1 MTPRPRKATAKT
13 PAATAEV
20 AVALGAPPDGPEA
33 PPAAAPEE
41 TVPGTEVPAAEADTG
56 EDGPGAGFS
65 LVRVVDVAMVL
76 PNPNPVLVL
85 EELAAPRRRLAI
97 PIGLAEGTAISY
109 ALRGRTTPKPLTH
122 ELFVDVVNRLG
133 GQVRA
138 ARLTLYT
145 QGAYYAEV
153 VVASSGAEHAVSCR
167 PSDAIALALRQ
178 GAPATIAVASVLLDQ
193 LGTAGSTT
201 G

>member
-1 MTPRPRKATAKT
+1 MTPRPRKATTKT
-13 PAATAEV
+13 PAASAEGV
-20 AVALGAPPDGPEA
+20 GAVVAPPDGPDA
-33 PPAAAPEE
+33 ARAAAAGTPPRTE
-41 TVPGTEVPAAEADTG
+41 VPGTESDETAG
-56 EDGPGAGFS
+56 GPGAGFS

-85 EELAAPRRRLAI
+85 EELATPRRRLAI

-109 ALRGRTTPKPLTH
+109 MLRGRATPKPLTH

-133 GQVRA
+133 GQVTR

-153 VVASSGAEHAVSCR
+153 VVASSGAEFAVSCR
-167 PSDAIALALRQ
+167 PSDAVALALRQ

>member
-1 MTPRPRKATAKT
+1 MTPRPRKVTAKT

-20 AVALGAPPDGPEA
+20 AVAVGAPPEA
-33 PPAAAPEE
+33 PSAAAPEE
-41 TVPGTEVPAAEADTG
+41 TVPGTEVPATEADKE

-65 LVRVVDVAMVL
+65 LVHVVDVAMVL

>member
-1 MTPRPRKATAKT
+1 MTPRPRKATTKT
-13 PAATAEV
+13 PAASAEGAV
-20 AVALGAPPDGPEA
+20 AVVAPPDGPDA
-33 PPAAAPEE
+33 ALAAAEE
-41 TVPGTEVPAAEADTG
+41 TPPGTEVPGTEPAAEAG
-56 EDGPGAGFS
+56 GAGAGFS

-85 EELAAPRRRLAI
+85 EELATPRRRLAI

-109 ALRGRTTPKPLTH
+109 VLRGRTTPKPLTH

-133 GQVRA
+133 GQVTG

-153 VVASSGAEHAVSCR
+153 VVASPGAEHAVSCR
-167 PSDAIALALRQ
+167 PSDAVALALRQ

>member
-20 AVALGAPPDGPEA
+20 AVAVTVGAPPDGPEA
-33 PPAAAPEE
+33 ASEE
-41 TVPGTEVPAAEADTG
+41 TAPGTEVLATEADKE

>member
-1 MTPRPRKATAKT
+1 MTPRPRKATTKT
-13 PAATAEV
+13 PAASAEGAV
-20 AVALGAPPDGPEA
+20 AVVAPPDGPDA
-33 PPAAAPEE
+33 ALAAAEE
-41 TVPGTEVPAAEADTG
+41 TPPGTAVPGTESDPEAG
-56 EDGPGAGFS
+56 GPGAGFS

-85 EELAAPRRRLAI
+85 EELATPRRRLAI

-109 ALRGRTTPKPLTH
+109 VLRGRTTPKPLTH

-133 GQVRA
+133 GQVTG

-167 PSDAIALALRQ
+167 PSDAVALALRQ

>member
-1 MTPRPRKATAKT
+1 MTPRPRKATTKT
-13 PAATAEV
+13 PAASAEGAV
-20 AVALGAPPDGPEA
+20 AVVAPPDGPDA
-33 PPAAAPEE
+33 ALAAAEE
-41 TVPGTEVPAAEADTG
+41 TPPGTAVPGTESDPEAG
-56 EDGPGAGFS
+56 GPGAGFS

-85 EELAAPRRRLAI
+85 EELATPRRRLAI